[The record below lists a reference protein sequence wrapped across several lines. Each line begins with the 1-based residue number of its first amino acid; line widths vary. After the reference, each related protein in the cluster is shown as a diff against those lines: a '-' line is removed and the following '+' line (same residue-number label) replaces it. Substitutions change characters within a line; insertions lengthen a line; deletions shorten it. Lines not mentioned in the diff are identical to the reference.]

1 MPVTRVPVV
10 HKFGICMRS
19 NPQEVEAAKESKKE
33 ETSKNK
39 ASSPRPQRK
48 SLRNRSC
55 PVITLDFISKYNSS
69 ADPEKEELNSVLI
82 RVLEHAKYKCC
93 SFKSNATLSDV
104 SEGWLELIALC
115 QCCGTLQQESLA
127 TLASSLLNSSL
138 TPSHVPVLFYMAG
151 IGYHWIKE
159 GSLFSSQF
167 KSGELLLLQ
176 VLHSVSLRL
185 YHHHL
190 TGTLQGMY
198 TGSQIRRLKYDF
210 DGLEAHGK
218 SYVDIPEAHLHFK
231 IIIEVGDLICKKY
244 DLPPL
249 QGGGV
254 SSTPAPPTR
263 LTNTPATAMNVQAT
277 PLNCASES
285 SGGGG
290 GDHVISSVLWHALDI
305 WQCCYKGCE
314 TLNEAMMDLIT
325 CSTDFNTEP
334 CIDGILAISILCS
347 AARRDPRVL
356 RFVQG
361 LSIGSSI
368 LESIKTENKSQED
381 ETKKEEE
388 EEEGEAYK
396 DTDHCSSLVSDP
408 KNNIATLNV
417 LGMQPKFI
425 EPEVEESDS
434 EEKTREEEEED
445 DEDYNEVS
453 VYTLSVGTQA
463 LIDNE
468 SIPDIIQ
475 PSSTELSGSNVR
487 ERGGDEELVTT
498 TSLEEPSTYKDS
510 YSSYLLHL
518 SSQFDQTLDDNKT
531 SNVSGLLSFKK
542 AEREGGDK
550 KVTLMDALSREEEE
564 EEEEGEED
572 NASSVGTSINRIN
585 LLDDRF
591 QFVKTRE
598 EGAKAKSVTLTLPQI
613 PFRTDSRCTHYTH
626 STAPFSWGAGVL
638 GSVAPESTVYQR
650 SILSTPSTIKTD
662 LSTISL
668 TDFSSW
674 SMDVKLT
681 FVIGLSDIVMYGRD
695 SRLQEQA
702 LVRGGGKEGKGAAGY
717 CLIDLASYN
726 DDDPADS
733 GNSWKV
739 RYMALQ
745 GLTRVNQACKEI
757 PSRDGF
763 SSVAWDIM
771 QARKMKEKNFKALG
785 AYKIQQWYPP
795 IVRFLAEATTSIPVS
810 LPPPPSL
817 LDDMALQLSNVFLPP
832 VATVISISTDK
843 KGSGNNQSNPKEVVK
858 QLVCYDNIA
867 AKVHSNRQD
876 PGKHKETGSTAPA
889 SNYILT
895 TDKILHDIAKK
906 EWEAAMNKEDEEE
919 QKKEEDK
926 LRLMEEAE
934 RERKLKKKNE
944 SILKN
949 DNVDSKQ

>member
-1 MPVTRVPVV
+1 
-10 HKFGICMRS
+10 MRS

-115 QCCGTLQQESLA
+115 QCCGTLQQ
-127 TLASSLLNSSL
+127 
-138 TPSHVPVLFYMAG
+138 VLFYMAG

-167 KSGELLLLQ
+167 KSGELLL
-176 VLHSVSLRL
+176 
-185 YHHHL
+185 
-190 TGTLQGMY
+190 LQGMY

-726 DDDPADS
+726 DDDPAADS

-843 KGSGNNQSNPKEVVK
+843 NISDPAAIGYLLHSIDSQWQLDLKPQMEVWNDWNRFQTSSMHIGSASVERPKKTIQKQSSM
-858 QLVCYDNIA
+858 ITA
-867 AKVHSNRQD
+867 SSRVHSNRQD